1 MKATPIPRG
10 GKYVYLG
17 RAQITLEAEGCGHF
31 ESRQP
36 QFSAQVEMG
45 YLYSFDFSDFWI
57 L

>member
-10 GKYVYLG
+10 GKYVYLD